1 MKTVVELLV
10 LNNLLTG
17 YLDEMQ
23 EKRVEMGQGTRSCK
37 AQKSPG

>member
-1 MKTVVELLV
+1 MLLV

-23 EKRVEMGQGTRSCK
+23 EKRVEMERGTRNCK
-37 AQKSPG
+37 AQ